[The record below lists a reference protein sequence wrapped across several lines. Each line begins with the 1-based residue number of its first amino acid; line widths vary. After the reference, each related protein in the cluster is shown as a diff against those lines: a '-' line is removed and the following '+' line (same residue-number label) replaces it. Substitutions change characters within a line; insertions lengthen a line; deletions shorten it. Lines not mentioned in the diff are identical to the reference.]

1 MRSAWR
7 IVRAERVDRAFTGG
21 GSRLYGGR
29 WNSRGTPVVYV
40 SEHESLAALEIFVH
54 TMPLSP
60 TERYFSFRVDWVD
73 KLTEYFPIKNLPPDW
88 NAEPPTN
95 GSMRVGD
102 DWVRT
107 GRSAVLAL
115 PSLLSRREL
124 NFLLNPTHPGFKKI
138 KIDTTEDE
146 TLNPRNLR
154 PSSAVA

>member
-7 IVRAERVDRAFTGG
+7 IVRAARVDTAFTGE

-60 TERYFSFRVDWVD
+60 TERYFSFRVDWDD
-73 KLTEYFPIKNLPPDW
+73 KLTEYFPIKSLPPDW

-95 GSMRVGD
+95 GSMRVGV

-107 GRSAVLAL
+107 GGCAVLAL
-115 PSLLSRREL
+115 LSLLRTSEL
-124 NFLLNPTHPGFKKI
+124 NDLLNPTHADFEKI
-138 KIDTTEDE
+138 KMASPVESGFD
-146 TLNPRNLR
+146 LR
-154 PSSAVA
+154 MLG

>member
-1 MRSAWR
+1 MASAWR
-7 IVRAERVDRAFTGG
+7 IVRAARVSTAFTGE

-60 TERYFSFRVDWVD
+60 TERYFSFRVDW
-73 KLTEYFPIKNLPPDW
+73 

-115 PSLLSRREL
+115 PSLLSRSEL
-124 NFLLNPTHPGFKKI
+124 NFLLNPTHPDFKKI
-138 KIDTTEDE
+138 KIG
-146 TLNPRNLR
+146 
-154 PSSAVA
+154 